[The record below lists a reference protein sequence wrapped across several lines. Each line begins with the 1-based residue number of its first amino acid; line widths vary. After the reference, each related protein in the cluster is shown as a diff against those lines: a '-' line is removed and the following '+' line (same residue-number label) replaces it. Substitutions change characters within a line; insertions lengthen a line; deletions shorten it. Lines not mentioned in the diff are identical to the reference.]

1 MEMILFV
8 GLPGSGKSTYYKNH
22 FFNSHLRISN
32 DLLKTKNR
40 TKKLLEFCR
49 DTNMSFVVDN
59 TNITKDIRQQ
69 MIETVKVWPQDVF
82 IKCIFFE
89 SDVQTCIE
97 RNRNRLGKDR
107 IPDCAIYEKAKKLEL
122 PEMIEGFD
130 QLLVVIN
137 SEV

>member
-69 MIETVKVWPQDVF
+69 LIETVKVWSQNVF
-82 IKCIFFE
+82 IKCIYFE

-97 RNRNRLGKDR
+97 RNRKRLGKDR

-122 PEMIEGFD
+122 PEMNEGFD

-137 SEV
+137 REV